1 MPTCRVVLG
10 ARSDNLRFFL
20 RVCISGM
27 FDGAVLIVIRLDM
40 DLFAYAYNTILYI
53 VGHKNMPIKGFS
65 ARRLLKEF
73 SNNL

>member
-1 MPTCRVVLG
+1 
-10 ARSDNLRFFL
+10 
-20 RVCISGM
+20 M

-40 DLFAYAYNTILYI
+40 DLFAYAYNTILYT